1 MILCDIQYN
10 YLLNL
15 IMQKTFY
22 EKLKYQC
29 ESKKSR
35 LCIRLDVDY
44 NLLPDNFNKT
54 IRGTFD
60 FLKIIIDSTSNLCVA
75 YKLNMGF
82 FEQFGSKGYELME
95 KTVEYIDGRCI
106 TIADGKRGDIG
117 NSSKMYAKSIFN
129 QIGFDSAT
137 VSPYMGMHSV
147 TPFLEDDRFG
157 AFVLC
162 LTSNPGSNDFQKN
175 IYKNEPLFINVLNKL
190 KDLKNRNLGI
200 VVGATQEND
209 MRLLRESGPHMNW
222 LIPGIGKQGGNL
234 EMSVSLGNQK
244 ESFGIINVSRDILYY
259 EDSSEHNIKYR
270 ADYYHQKIKESLN
283 YGK

>member
-1 MILCDIQYN
+1 
-10 YLLNL
+10 
-15 IMQKTFY
+15 MQKTFY

-29 ESKKSR
+29 DSKESR
-35 LCIRLDVDY
+35 LCIGLDVDY

-54 IRGTFD
+54 IEGTLD
-60 FLKIIIDSTSNLCVA
+60 FLKTIIDSTSELCAA

-95 KTVEYIDGRCI
+95 KTVEYIDGRSI

-117 NSSKMYAKSIFN
+117 NSSRMYAKSIFN

-137 VSPYMGMHSV
+137 VSPYMGMDSV
-147 TPFLEDDRFG
+147 TPFLEDDSFG

-190 KDLKNRNLGI
+190 KDLNNQNVGI
-200 VVGATQEND
+200 VVGATQEED
-209 MRLLRESGPHMNW
+209 MRLLRDSGPQMTW

-234 EMSVSLGNQK
+234 EMSVSLGNRE

-259 EDSSEHNIKYR
+259 KDSSKDSVKFR
-270 ADYYHQKIKESLN
+270 ANYYHQKIKEILN
-283 YGK
+283 NEK